1 MANASSKSKGA
12 SPAAGVTLA
21 LPGAPAKKSPPKIS
35 KLYWRAIQW
44 LLVALGVQT
53 LTSLSPSSIET
64 FYSQGL
70 YLFVPRGLSHINRLV
85 AFSVAEILLGL
96 LVAWFLLLGG
106 WAILRGFLGKGGVFR
121 SMQQLVLQLV
131 WVASVLFILF
141 KLAWGFNYQR
151 QPLME
156 TLAPV
161 PRYPLTQD
169 LEAIGTRLV
178 NGINENHAA
187 LQTSPA
193 SNPTLKP
200 GEVAQILSQAVEAS
214 FQVNKL
220 IGPAALGNYPLP
232 KPLAA
237 STLMSVLG
245 VRAFY
250 FPFTGEVSYNPAV
263 PVAELPFAI
272 ARAKAYQRGYARE
285 DEARFIAYL
294 VCTSAPDPLVRYSG
308 FLHTVEVLERLET
321 SKVGSFRSQL
331 AAGPQGDLKLL
342 EDYWGATLHYYPSRM
357 TEWLFNFHLR
367 VNRDPRGIES
377 LREDVPLIVAYSLP
391 PLSSL
396 PSDTP
401 PAEDAPPAD
410 AISDAP

>member
-12 SPAAGVTLA
+12 PPANWVV
-21 LPGAPAKKSPPKIS
+21 PGPAPKKAPKIS

-70 YLFVPRGLSHINRLV
+70 YLFVPRGAAYVNRLV
-85 AFSVAEILLGL
+85 PFSLAEIFLGL
-96 LVAWFLLLGG
+96 LVAWFLSLAG
-106 WAILRGFLGKGGVFR
+106 WSVLRGFLGKGGVFR
-121 SMQQLVLQLV
+121 AMQQLVLQLV
-131 WVASVLFILF
+131 WAASVLFILF

-161 PRYPLTQD
+161 SRYPLTSD
-169 LEAIGTRLV
+169 LEGIGTRLV
-178 NGINENHAA
+178 NGINENYAA

-200 GEVAQILSQAVEAS
+200 GEVTQILSQAIEAS

-232 KPLAA
+232 KPLASSA
-237 STLMSVLG
+237 LMSVLG

-250 FPFTGEVSYNPAV
+250 FPLSGEVSYNSAV

-294 VCTSAPDPLVRYSG
+294 VCTTAADPLVRYSG
-308 FLHTVEVLERLET
+308 FLHTVEVLEMLET
-321 SKVGSFRSQL
+321 SRVGSFRPQL
-331 AAGPQGDLKLL
+331 AEGPRGDLTLL
-342 EDYWGATLHYYPSRM
+342 GDYWGATLHYYPSRL
-357 TEWLFNFHLR
+357 TEWLFDFHLR

-377 LREDVPLIVAYSLP
+377 LREDVPLIVAYSLSP
-391 PLSSL
+391 L
-396 PSDTP
+396 PSSSSTDTL
-401 PAEDAPPAD
+401 PAEDAAPAD
-410 AISDAP
+410 ATSDAP